1 MSAMTIWHI
10 HLLNARNA
18 LTTIMAETRATAR
31 EAVALAEGHFD
42 LPRFDL
48 VVRASE
54 VPIPDGGLLARPSQP
69 GVIDLTLSPD
79 RVTAD
84 ALRRALLRELH
95 HVARWAGPGYGRSLG
110 EVLVSEGL
118 AGHFAQQVMGGPV
131 DPRDAARPAGG
142 SLRQAANIWS
152 RHDFSFDE
160 WFLGRG
166 KIRKGT
172 GWAIAHRL
180 IAQHLSEEGPADPA
194 TLLATRADA
203 FRPALRRLMAAEGV
217 EEPEE
222 EASDAQDAAPE
233 GTASE

>member
-1 MSAMTIWHI
+1 MTIWHI

-54 VPIPDGGLLARPSQP
+54 VPIPDGGFWPAVAAGGDRPDPVARPRDRRRPAPRAAARIAPCRAMGWARLWPVLGRGSGQR
-69 GVIDLTLSPD
+69 GVG
-79 RVTAD
+79 
-84 ALRRALLRELH
+84 RAFR
-95 HVARWAGPGYGRSLG
+95 A
-110 EVLVSEGL
+110 
-118 AGHFAQQVMGGPV
+118 AGHGAGPV

-222 EASDAQDAAPE
+222 EEAQDAAPE